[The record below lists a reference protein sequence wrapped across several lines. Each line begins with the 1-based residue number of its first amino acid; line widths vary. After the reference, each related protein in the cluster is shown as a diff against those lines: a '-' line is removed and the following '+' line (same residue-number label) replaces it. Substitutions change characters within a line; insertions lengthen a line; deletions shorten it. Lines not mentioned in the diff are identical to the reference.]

1 MYVDLYEYMYV
12 CMYVCMSLYLINVN
26 IQCLPIDKQAA
37 ICTTVSTSV
46 DDYKVT
52 VIVIVSVAP
61 RQG

>member
-1 MYVDLYEYMYV
+1 MYV
-12 CMYVCMSLYLINVN
+12 CMYVCMRLYLINVN
-26 IQCLPIDKQAA
+26 MQCLPIDKQDA
-37 ICTTVSTSV
+37 IYTTVSTSV

>member
-1 MYVDLYEYMYV
+1 MYVCIYVGRYV
-12 CMYVCMSLYLINVN
+12 CMYVCMSLYLINLN
-26 IQCLPIDKQAA
+26 MQCLPIDKQDA
-37 ICTTVSTSV
+37 IYTTVFTSV